1 VVTHAATVIRFAAQ
15 REAFGNRLRRRD
27 TSGNTKKGDKVM
39 RGGML
44 GVLIAI
50 VVLAV
55 TGAQTATGA
64 TAGEK
69 DVIVGFDATPG
80 ASQLALIEGVGGR
93 VTHRYKY
100 IPAVAATIPD
110 SQASTLSNT
119 PGVAYVQDDL
129 ELYLLG
135 GRRQTTDYG
144 VSKIEAPAA
153 WKLGFR
159 GRGVKVGIFDSGIDL
174 QHPDL
179 RVAGGVDLIGDG
191 NGFDDCN
198 AHGTH
203 VAGIVGALDNG
214 KGTVGVAP
222 EASLYAMRFF
232 DCEGGGATKSR
243 ELQGLEWAIDNGM
256 NVINMSF
263 GCCSIGGAVVTPLPD
278 PAEEA
283 MLNEAY
289 ERGIVLIAAS
299 GNSAVPP
306 AGGPGEPI
314 VSYPAGYASVVAV
327 GATDENDQLAIFSSY
342 GTDQELTAP
351 GVANLSSVPVGTG
364 QTTDLTVDTDGGRA
378 LDAIALEF
386 AGLTERRGLTASTVY
401 AGVGSPVE
409 FATVDCT
416 EKTALVTR
424 GGPTFAQKVEFAM
437 NDGCAA
443 VVIHNNQPGNFN
455 GTLGTATAPDGRAW
469 IPAVSISLDEGLYL
483 KNQIDSK
490 PTTTTL
496 VNVTGDYAQFS
507 GTSMASPHAS
517 GVAALVR
524 GKNSSLNPDQVR
536 QIMRASADDK
546 GVAGWD
552 PQYGYGRVNALA
564 AVKATP

>member
-1 VVTHAATVIRFAAQ
+1 MAQEKGATEMRWRLIGVALAILSLAA
-15 REAFGNRLRRRD
+15 
-27 TSGNTKKGDKVM
+27 SG
-39 RGGML
+39 
-44 GVLIAI
+44 AH
-50 VVLAV
+50 
-55 TGAQTATGA
+55 TATGA
-64 TAGEK
+64 TASEK
-69 DVIVGFDATPG
+69 DVIVGFEAAPG
-80 ASQLALIEGVGGR
+80 ADELALVQAVGGR
-93 VTHRYKY
+93 VTHQYKY
-100 IPAVAATIPD
+100 IPAVAATIPAD
-110 SQASTLSNT
+110 RDSTLAAA

-129 ELYLLG
+129 ELYPLG

-144 VSKIEAPAA
+144 VAKVQAPAA

-159 GRGVKVGIFDSGIDL
+159 GSGVKVGIFDSGIDL

-179 RVAGGVDLIGDG
+179 RVAGGIDLIGDG

-198 AHGTH
+198 GHGTH
-203 VAGIVGALDNG
+203 VAGIVGARDNG

-232 DCEGGGATKSR
+232 NCVGGGATKSR
-243 ELQGLEWAIDNGM
+243 ELRGLEWAIDNGM

-289 ERGIVLIAAS
+289 ARGTVLIAAS

-306 AGGPGEPI
+306 AGGPGEPV
-314 VSYPAGYASVVAV
+314 VSFPAGYASVVAV
-327 GATDENDQLAIFSSY
+327 GATDENDELAQFSSW

-351 GVANLSSVPVGTG
+351 GVSILSSVPVGTG
-364 QTTDLTVDTDGGRA
+364 QTTDLTVDSDGGRA

-386 AGLTERRGLTASTVY
+386 AGLTGKRGLTASTVY
-401 AGVGSPVE
+401 AGLGTAVE
-409 FATVDCT
+409 FASVDCT
-416 EKTALVTR
+416 GKTALITR
-424 GGPTFAQKVEFAM
+424 GGPTFALKTEAAM

-455 GTLGTATAPDGRAW
+455 GTLGAPTAPDGRAW

-483 KNQIDSK
+483 KGQIESR

-496 VNVTGDYAQFS
+496 VNVIGDHAQFS

-524 GKNSSLNPDQVR
+524 GKNPSLSPDEVR
-536 QIMRASADDK
+536 QVLRSSADDR
-546 GVAGWD
+546 GPAGWD
-552 PQYGYGRVNALA
+552 PLYGYGRVNAFR
-564 AVKATP
+564 AVSATP